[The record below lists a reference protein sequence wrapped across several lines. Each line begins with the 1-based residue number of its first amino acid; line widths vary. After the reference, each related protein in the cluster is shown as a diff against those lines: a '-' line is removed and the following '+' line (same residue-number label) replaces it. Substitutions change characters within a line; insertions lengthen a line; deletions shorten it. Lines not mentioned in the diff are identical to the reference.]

1 MKYSRAQLNA
11 ISRKYSERN
20 EQERLDEIAA
30 GGHEIVFKY
39 SDYKTTAAFVRFVVR
54 GTAQKRDQVIRQAA
68 ERAYNDYI
76 NEIKQLSTLYTR
88 QAGATGERYERYD
101 REIRRA
107 NERATAKLADSIKIM
122 ELLEN

>member
-20 EQERLDEIAA
+20 EQERRDEIAA
-30 GGHEIVFKY
+30 GGLEIVYMY
-39 SDYKTTAAFVRFVVR
+39 SEYKTTAAFVRYVVHGAAER
-54 GTAQKRDQVIRQAA
+54 REQVIRQAA